1 MVDMKFL
8 EAMRKLDEGLI
19 MINLKNKTVFK
30 KEGEQILAKR
40 NKDDDFLSEYTD
52 EWREVSYIETDGE
65 WIEALKKDYLL
76 ERFSEL
82 FNESKKH
89 NIFSK
94 LELSIIDASIE
105 NAISRR
111 FK

>member
-1 MVDMKFL
+1 MKIL

-40 NKDDDFLSEYTD
+40 YKDDDFLSEYKD
-52 EWREVSYIETDGE
+52 EWRKVSYIETDGE
-65 WIEALKKDYLL
+65 WIEATVID
-76 ERFSEL
+76 S
-82 FNESKKH
+82 
-89 NIFSK
+89 
-94 LELSIIDASIE
+94 SIQ

>member
-30 KEGEQILAKR
+30 KEGEQTLAKR
-40 NKDDDFLSEYTD
+40 YKDGGFLSGYTD
-52 EWREVSYIETDGE
+52 EWNNVSYIETDGE
-65 WIEALKKDYLL
+65 WIEALKEDYLL
-76 ERFSEL
+76 EHFNEL
-82 FNESKKH
+82 FNTLEEH
-89 NIFSK
+89 NVFSQ
-94 LELSIIDASIE
+94 LELAVIDNSIKS
-105 NAISRR
+105 AISRR

>member
-19 MINLKNKTVFK
+19 VINLKNKTVFK

-40 NKDDDFLSEYTD
+40 YKDGDFLSEHTE
-52 EWREVSYIETDGE
+52 EWRQVSYIEMAGE
-65 WIEALKKDYLL
+65 WTEASQADYLL
-76 ERFSEL
+76 DQFNEL
-82 FNESKKH
+82 FNTLEEH
-89 NIFSK
+89 EVFIK
-94 LELSIIDASIE
+94 LESMIINDSLQ

>member
-8 EAMRKLDEGLI
+8 EAMQKLDEGLI
-19 MINLKNKTVFK
+19 VINFKNKTVFK

-40 NKDDDFLSEYTD
+40 YKDDDFLSEHTE
-52 EWREVSYIETDGE
+52 EWRKVSYIEMAGE
-65 WIEALKKDYLL
+65 WTEASQADYLL
-76 ERFSEL
+76 DQFNEL
-82 FNESKKH
+82 FNTLEEHKV
-89 NIFSK
+89 FTK
-94 LELSIIDASIE
+94 LESMIINDSLQ

>member
-1 MVDMKFL
+1 MVGMKFL

-19 MINLKNKTVFK
+19 VINLKNKTAFK

-40 NKDDDFLSEYTD
+40 YKDDDFLSEHTK
-52 EWREVSYIETDGE
+52 EWRQVSYIEMAGE
-65 WIEALKKDYLL
+65 WTEASQADSLL
-76 ERFSEL
+76 DQFNEL
-82 FNESKKH
+82 FNTLEEH
-89 NIFSK
+89 EVFTK
-94 LELSIIDASIE
+94 LESMIINDSLQ

>member
-1 MVDMKFL
+1 MVDMKIL

-40 NKDDDFLSEYTD
+40 YKDDDFLSEYKD
-52 EWREVSYIETDGE
+52 EWRKVSYIETDGE
-65 WIEALKKDYLL
+65 WIEATVID
-76 ERFSEL
+76 S
-82 FNESKKH
+82 
-89 NIFSK
+89 
-94 LELSIIDASIE
+94 SIQ

>member
-40 NKDDDFLSEYTD
+40 YKDDDFLSEYKD
-52 EWREVSYIETDGE
+52 EWRKVSYIETDGE
-65 WIEALKKDYLL
+65 WIEALKEDYLL
-76 ERFSEL
+76 EHFNEL

-89 NIFSK
+89 NIFSQ
-94 LELSIIDASIE
+94 LELTVIDSSIQ

>member
-19 MINLKNKTVFK
+19 VINLKNKTVFK

-40 NKDDDFLSEYTD
+40 YKNDDFLSEYTE
-52 EWREVSYIETDGE
+52 EWAQVSYIEMAGE
-65 WIEALKKDYLL
+65 WTEASQRDYLL
-76 ERFSEL
+76 DRFNAL
-82 FNESKKH
+82 FNTLEEH
-89 NIFSK
+89 EVFTK
-94 LELSIIDASIE
+94 LESMIINDSLQ